1 MPEKDDKFSLLNMK
15 GQSVLDK
22 VLLVIIIAAILGAI
36 GMLGYVLTTPKK
48 TGERFTEFYIL
59 GSQGKA
65 DNYATE
71 LRLGEEGGVIVGIVN
86 RELRKVSYRLEVTI
100 NQTRNV
106 KLYPLVLEHG
116 EKWEEEVSFTPT
128 EIGDNQKVEFWL
140 YEEGET
146 YVKEQLCLWISV
158 RR

>member
-15 GQSVLDK
+15 GQSVLGK
-22 VLLVIIIAAILGAI
+22 VLSVIIIAAILGAI

-71 LRLGEEGGVIVGIVN
+71 LKLGEEGSVIVGIVN

-106 KLYPLVLEHG
+106 ELYPIVLEHG

-146 YVKEQLCLWISV
+146 SVKEQLCLWISV

>member
-15 GQSVLDK
+15 GQSVLGK
-22 VLLVIIIAAILGAI
+22 VLSVIIIAAILGAI
-36 GMLGYVLTTPKK
+36 GMLGYVLATPKK

-71 LRLGEEGGVIVGIVN
+71 LKLGEEGGVIVGIVN

-106 KLYPLVLEHG
+106 ELYPIVLEHG

-146 YVKEQLCLWISV
+146 SAKEQLCLWISV